1 MAEDNFLN
9 FKVFS
14 EIRNLFPN
22 IKVIVLNKN
31 EIDRIPNLVDGEAI
45 TDSQLDKNP
54 NSRVSGNLFDESNTI
69 HEDVPLDFNEVLD
82 NEINKLDQEY
92 KEKKGKD
99 PTVSAA
105 GQNSSISDGNA
116 TDCLF
121 INHPKSGGTESKR
134 PTAEQNT
141 PLNEELRI
149 LSLTHNPIKKFEDFS
164 NILQYKNLSILK
176 LHETPFVKTTS
187 KNPAFVDESG
197 IIVERHPKK
206 KLRSG
211 LETKKTSGQKSSQG
225 QKSNNF
231 RKVAEPIRF
240 KKDKRWFEE
249 LITDLEK
256 RVKYE
261 VRAAILGDVDEANST
276 RGSQK
281 AKVSKQKKGTE
292 PKEATDTP
300 TDNPIFMTQ
309 FDQNESNSRP
319 STAKSSSTIK
329 SYDSTITINGIKSDI
344 SELSETITDMSCL
357 DGSLYSENNRNL
369 KTPPLPMPDN
379 VSRLRLMLN
388 KKNMVGETF
397 KQITNQQTNQRM
409 VTNNEIKTFLYKP
422 EEFNKPNTAKALMVR
437 DKIEKDNKTEDV
449 INRTLGRLK
458 VDTVLEDEAL
468 SVGDEKLDEEK
479 FEKLKAEY
487 WKLRRE
493 INRE

>member
-105 GQNSSISDGNA
+105 GQNSSISDRTA

-388 KKNMVGETF
+388 KKNMVQETF
-397 KQITNQQTNQRM
+397 KQIKNQSNGQTAA
-409 VTNNEIKTFLYKP
+409 NEIKTFLYKP